1 MKKLLVF
8 VFFVSLFASCNSGNK
23 NEAPAKDVTVPV
35 ELVQSTIDIGGMD
48 CDMCV
53 KSVEK
58 GVNELTGIT
67 SVAVSLN
74 DSNAIVKYDASKV
87 QLAEIEKAIEKR
99 GYKVKGVL

>member
-1 MKKLLVF
+1 MKKLVIIVLVIAG
-8 VFFVSLFASCNSGNK
+8 FAACQSGNK
-23 NEAPAKDVTVPV
+23 KATAEKEDAVPV
-35 ELVQSTIDIGGMD
+35 QLVQTTINVGGMD

-58 GVNELTGIT
+58 GVNELTGIS

-74 DSNAIVKYDASKV
+74 DSTAVVKYDASKV

-99 GYKVKGVL
+99 GYKVKSSL

>member
-1 MKKLLVF
+1 MKKLLILVLVISGF
-8 VFFVSLFASCNSGNK
+8 TACQSGNQRTTTEK
-23 NEAPAKDVTVPV
+23 QDKVPV
-35 ELVQSTIDIGGMD
+35 QLVQTTIDIGGMD

-74 DSNAIVKYDASKV
+74 DSNAVVKYDAGRV

-99 GYKVKGVL
+99 GYKVKGSS

>member
-1 MKKLLVF
+1 MKKLLVI
-8 VFFVSLFASCNSGNK
+8 VFIVTTFAACHSGNK
-23 NEAPAKDVTVPV
+23 NEASINDVSTPV
-35 ELVQSTIDIGGMD
+35 ELVQTTIDIGGMD

-67 SVAVSLN
+67 SVAVSLT
-74 DSNAIVKYDASKV
+74 DSNAVIKYDASKV

-99 GYKVKGVL
+99 GYIVKGTL

>member
-1 MKKLLVF
+1 MKKLLVL
-8 VFFVSLFASCNSGNK
+8 VFIVLVFASCQSGNK
-23 NEAPAKDVTVPV
+23 NEAPANQVTVPV
-35 ELVQSTIDIGGMD
+35 EMVQTTIDIGGMD

-99 GYKVKGVL
+99 GYKVKGAL

>member
-1 MKKLLVF
+1 M
-8 VFFVSLFASCNSGNK
+8 
-23 NEAPAKDVTVPV
+23 ET
-35 ELVQSTIDIGGMD
+35 TIDIGGMD

-58 GVNELTGIT
+58 GVNELTGIA

-74 DSNAIVKYDASKV
+74 DSNALVKYDAAKV

-99 GYKVKGVL
+99 GYKVKGTL

>member
-1 MKKLLVF
+1 MKKILFLVL
-8 VFFVSLFASCNSGNK
+8 VIAGFAACQSGNK
-23 NEAPAKDVTVPV
+23 KAQTETDKPV
-35 ELVQSTIDIGGMD
+35 QIVQTTFDIGGMD

-58 GVNELTGIT
+58 GINGLAGIE

-74 DSNAIVKYDASKV
+74 DSNAVVKYDASKV

-99 GYKVKGVL
+99 GYKVKGSL